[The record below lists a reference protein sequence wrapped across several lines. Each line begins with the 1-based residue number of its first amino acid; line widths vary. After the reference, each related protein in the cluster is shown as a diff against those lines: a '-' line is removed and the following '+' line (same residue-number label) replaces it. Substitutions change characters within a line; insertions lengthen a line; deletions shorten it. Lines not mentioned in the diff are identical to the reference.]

1 MGETTTIAKDGVEII
16 YELHSLKFTPYIGNK
31 HNSRSILK
39 DVMTFLS
46 QQKIAGKGYL
56 INRHENRE
64 KELPRE
70 LFLTDCV
77 MMLKEQ
83 RIRCTIALL
92 RSGRTPMLKPAD
104 EFKLI
109 PLDTNMGS
117 IAEKTHFYIDYS
129 KSIPTVCIEFNYY
142 GPRPSDIEY
151 YLRSVARDQL
161 KIAKATELAVYMDS
175 NLDKAIDDL
184 ANVLNFEI
192 KVQPKKLHEL
202 DKVLVG
208 EYLTGMVNLGNK
220 VKPRYLKIEALFQT
234 QGKTLGSTENKEA
247 TSMIQKFFKS
257 FKANPNNVDCF
268 DNFVVTYEDK
278 LGNEE
283 VLNLLRGKK
292 SIALNVDLSLERT
305 ERQWYELIEPEL
317 TKFVDSL

>member
-1 MGETTTIAKDGVEII
+1 MSGVAQEPVEVV
-16 YELHSLKFTPYIGNK
+16 YELHSLKFTPYNEK
-31 HNSRSILK
+31 EKELNSNSILR

-46 QQKIAGKGYL
+46 QQKMAGKGYL
-56 INRHENRE
+56 INRHANRE
-64 KELPRE
+64 RELPRE

-77 MMLKEQ
+77 QMVKEK
-83 RIRCTIALL
+83 RYRCTIALL
-92 RSGRTPMLKPAD
+92 RSGRTPMFKPAD

-109 PLDTNMGS
+109 PLDTSMGS

-129 KSIPTVCIEFNYY
+129 KGVPILCIEFNYY

-151 YLRSVARDQL
+151 YLRSVARDKL
-161 KIAKATELAVYMDS
+161 RIAKATELTVFMDV
-175 NLDKAIDDL
+175 NLDKAIEEF

-192 KVQPKKLHEL
+192 KIQPQKLHEL

-220 VKPRYLKIEALFQT
+220 VKPRHIKIEAYFQT
-234 QGKTLGSTENKEA
+234 QGKTIGPQPVNTEGNI
-247 TSMIQKFFKS
+247 MVRKFLNTI
-257 FKANPNNVDCF
+257 KAQRHFIDCF
-268 DNFVVTYEDK
+268 DNFEVVYQDK

-283 VLNLLRGKK
+283 VLNLIKGKK
-292 SIALNVDLSLERT
+292 AITLVVDMSVQRT

-317 TKFVDSL
+317 TKFVESL